1 MTRFISRFGLLT
13 TVTLIGLAQVAGCAP
28 PPATRT
34 VTSEVTTTTV
44 PVPPPVVTTTTTEA
58 VETAP
63 VQHRYVRRARHAN
76 GDVVVREETTETG
89 STTIVPAAPP
99 VQSTVTRTTRETIAP
114 R

>member
-1 MTRFISRFGLLT
+1 MTQFASRSGLLT
-13 TVTLIGLAQVAGCAP
+13 GIALIGIAQLVGCAP
-28 PPATRT
+28 APATRT

-44 PVPPPVVTTTTTEA
+44 PVPPPVVTTTTIEA
-58 VETAP
+58 VETPP

-89 STTIVPAAPP
+89 STTIVPAVPP
-99 VQSTVTRTTRETIAP
+99 VQSTVTRTTSETIAP